1 MDNIIY
7 KKIDEI
13 GVVAVLGTGS
23 VGASWIALFL
33 AHGLE
38 VIAYDPSPNAPKN
51 VNDFV
56 SNAWPALC
64 ELGRPKLPH
73 PPLDLIRFVSSA
85 GEAARMAD
93 VIQENCPEH
102 LEIKKQLL
110 SEVDAVAAPS
120 KIILSSTGG
129 IPPSVMQEACTYPER
144 LVVLHPFNP
153 THLIPLVEVVGGRK
167 TSPVVVDWA
176 MDFARSLHKQPIC
189 LHAETNGHMANRLQF
204 ALMREAV
211 ACLQDGIASARDIDA
226 AVRYGLGPRWALM
239 GGLLTLHLAGGDK
252 GMQGILDHAGQAIQE
267 WWTPS
272 ESVTL
277 TPELV
282 QKLVKA
288 AQEVSQ
294 GESVQH
300 WVKWRDEGLVDV
312 LKLQEKLG
320 A

>member
-1 MDNIIY
+1 MNNIIY
-7 KKIDEI
+7 KRPDQIR
-13 GVVAVLGTGS
+13 VVAVLGTGS

-38 VIAYDPSPNAPKN
+38 VIAYDPSPHASES
-51 VNDFV
+51 VNEFV
-56 SNAWPALC
+56 SNAWPALR
-64 ELGRPKLPH
+64 ELGRTRLLR

-93 VIQENCPEH
+93 LVQENCPEH
-102 LEIKKQLL
+102 LEVKKQLL
-110 SEVDAVAAPS
+110 AEVEAVAVPS

-129 IPPSVMQEACTYPER
+129 IPPSAMQEACTYPER
-144 LVVLHPFNP
+144 LVVFHPFNP

-167 TSPVVVDWA
+167 TSPGVVDWA
-176 MDFARSLHKQPIC
+176 MDFARSLHKQPIR

-211 ACLQDGIASARDIDA
+211 ACLQEGIASGRDIDA

-272 ESVTL
+272 ASVTL

-282 QKLVKA
+282 QKLVNA